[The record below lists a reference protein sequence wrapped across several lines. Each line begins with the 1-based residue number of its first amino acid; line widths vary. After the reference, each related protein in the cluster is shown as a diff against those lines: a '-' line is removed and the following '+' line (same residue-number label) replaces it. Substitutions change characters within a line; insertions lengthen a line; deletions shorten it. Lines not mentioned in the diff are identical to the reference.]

1 MALLNENIR
10 YLRKNKG
17 WTQQELADKIG
28 IKRSLVGA
36 YEEGRAEP
44 SAQKLLKF
52 AEILYVTVDDLI
64 GLNLKEHS
72 PGSPHFKVLAITV
85 DENEKENIELVPQKA
100 AAGYLNGYADPEYIK
115 ELPRFK
121 LPFLPSNGSYRAFE
135 ITGDSMLPLVSGTVI
150 IGQYVEQ
157 LVDSKD
163 GKTYILVTKNEGVV
177 FKRVFNY
184 LKDKG
189 KLFLTSDNMQYTPFE
204 IDPEDVMEVWL
215 AKAYISVE
223 FPDPSDQKSNQD
235 VTKLAAMVMNL
246 QEDVQRLK
254 TRDI

>member
-1 MALLNENIR
+1 MVALNENIR

-36 YEEGRAEP
+36 YEEARAEP

-52 AEILYVTVDDLI
+52 AEILNVSVDDLI
-64 GLNLKEHS
+64 GLNLKEYS
-72 PGSPHFKVLAITV
+72 PGSPRFKVLAITV
-85 DENEKENIELVPQKA
+85 DESEKENIELVPQKA

-115 ELPRFK
+115 ELPRFQ

-135 ITGDSMLPLVSGTVI
+135 ISGDSMLPLVSGTII

-157 LVDSKD
+157 LADIKD
-163 GKTYILVTKNEGVV
+163 GKTYILVTKNDGVI

-184 LKDKG
+184 IKDKG
-189 KLFLTSDNMQYTPFE
+189 KLFMTSDNTQYSPYE
-204 IDPEDVMEVWL
+204 INPEDVMEVWL

-223 FPDPSDQKSNQD
+223 FPDPSDHKSNPD
-235 VTKLAAMVMNL
+235 VTKLAAMVINL

-254 TRDI
+254 ERDF